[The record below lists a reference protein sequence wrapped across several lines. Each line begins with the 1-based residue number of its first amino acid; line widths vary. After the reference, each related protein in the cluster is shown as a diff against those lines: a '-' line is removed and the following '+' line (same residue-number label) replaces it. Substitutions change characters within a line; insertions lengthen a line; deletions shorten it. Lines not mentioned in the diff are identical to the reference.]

1 MLFVIDFTCT
11 NGTVCA
17 GDTVNIK
24 VIIHKVTEKSGC
36 NDSLNTFKTQFE
48 VKWQ

>member
-1 MLFVIDFTCT
+1 MLFTDFTCT

-17 GDTVNIK
+17 GDTVKNIK

-36 NDSLNTFKTQFE
+36 NDSLNTQFE
-48 VKWQ
+48 VKGQ